1 MTSTSTSTAYFLKPT
16 QLAEITNVWH
26 MGEECELEWHC
37 DFSFL
42 TLRLWQHDYTSPQ
55 PRAGRIFFGITSL
68 PKPPPSQLTFGP
80 LESTST
86 PPTSKYSW
94 TVDTYEHDKTFSNL
108 YFIMVLNST
117 NVTVADG
124 LFDVVSVEA
133 FRTPNFIIEAA
144 VSSSSTATATLTS
157 ATSTPSWSLPTA
169 SGTPPLESIEV
180 APKSSAVQVGV
191 PVGVAAALIFVGV
204 LGWFVWRRRRQRRGE
219 GEGEVALPLG
229 QDLKGP
235 EMKTGM
241 GGDKVGVAE
250 MGVAEMGAE
259 GNLFEAPAGDV
270 KRLSELRSYSAP
282 VELEG

>member
-1 MTSTSTSTAYFLKPT
+1 MT
-16 QLAEITNVWH
+16 
-26 MGEECELEWHC
+26 
-37 DFSFL
+37 
-42 TLRLWQHDYTSPQ
+42 
-55 PRAGRIFFGITSL
+55 
-68 PKPPPSQLTFGP
+68 
-80 LESTST
+80 
-86 PPTSKYSW
+86 
-94 TVDTYEHDKTFSNL
+94 
-108 YFIMVLNST
+108 LNST
-117 NVTVADG
+117 NVTVADE

-157 ATSTPSWSLPTA
+157 ATSTPSGSLPTA

-191 PVGVAAALIFVGV
+191 PVSVAAALIFVGV

-219 GEGEVALPLG
+219 GEGEVTLPLG

-250 MGVAEMGAE
+250 MGPRETC
-259 GNLFEAPAGDV
+259 L
-270 KRLSELRSYSAP
+270 RLL
-282 VELEG
+282 LGM